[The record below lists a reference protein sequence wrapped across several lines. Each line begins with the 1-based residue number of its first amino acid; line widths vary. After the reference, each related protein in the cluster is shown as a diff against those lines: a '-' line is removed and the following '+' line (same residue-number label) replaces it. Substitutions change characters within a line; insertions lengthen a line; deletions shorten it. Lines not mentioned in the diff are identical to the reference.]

1 MNILDKTISNFVKQM
16 YEWGLVSDTT
26 NRYDLPSDAV
36 IDFVNKSSWDIEIDK
51 KKLIYYTRHFLLFLY
66 QCF

>member
-1 MNILDKTISNFVKQM
+1 MSLISNFVKQM

-36 IDFVNKSSWDIEIDK
+36 IDFVNKSSWNIEIDK